1 MILIDWIAFGLISV
15 FAVTGFFNGFTKEFF
30 SLAAWVVS
38 LLAAWFF
45 GPILFPYLED
55 YIVNQEMKKVASFL
69 ALFLVLFISL
79 KFIGSLLSKA
89 FSILGLGGLDKIL
102 GLGFGGMKVF
112 IILLSIFLLNIEYLN
127 TKDWWL
133 KSYSREVTLH
143 MAIYVEPLLREWE
156 LKSELILN
164 NDSVESIKE
173 NLNRLL

>member
-1 MILIDWIAFGLISV
+1 MI
-15 FAVTGFFNGFTKEFF
+15 
-30 SLAAWVVS
+30 
-38 LLAAWFF
+38 
-45 GPILFPYLED
+45 
-55 YIVNQEMKKVASFL
+55 
-69 ALFLVLFISL
+69 VLFISL
-79 KFIGSLLSKA
+79 KFIGSLLSKN

-143 MAIYVEPLLREWE
+143 MTIYVEPLLREWE